1 MDPRL
6 HGDDGSPIMNETA
19 ENPYREKLTCGFD
32 QIDPVFD
39 QCMAEASSVLSEQ
52 GIEDYLE
59 GASLI
64 CMIGR
69 GVEPVLSYL
78 EDIPAMADHLGE
90 EVISLVSKT
99 VWKFSRTIN
108 GKAIP
113 IFLQTLPTVARR
125 LGDVT
130 ALQHYFDLI
139 FDMME
144 QTSVSIHGHHA
155 TIPSPS
161 LPNLLEKM
169 PYLISQLSLV
179 GLKNW
184 IDYGIRFY
192 NTHPERQ
199 KDFFSL
205 QSADSLAIMQRERH
219 GTLFYD
225 HERKLNLYMQGLWD
239 SDPQLVPY
247 SLGFDELRKPIPY
260 FDTLGLRIPDVY
272 DDTDTVSGID
282 RYRATLAHMAAH
294 QRWSNHIIA
303 DNYSP
308 FQRMAV
314 EFLEDARVEHLAIT
328 QYPGL
333 RQLFVKLHPRP
344 VEGACDPETQ
354 SCLRHRLAMLSL
366 ALLDP
371 NHGYTDPDLLEFAGR
386 FFDTMAAGESST
398 KEIASIAL
406 SYVARTRVQSD
417 QLPNVFF
424 DDTVIDYRD
433 DNRHMWQYIE
443 NGDEEESFE
452 EPRHAETEEEHQ
464 GLPPRHYPEWD
475 YNSQS
480 YRPDWVSVYEALH
493 PTGNAT
499 DIDKLLEKHAAVLKR
514 MKQILELL
522 KPQNYVRIRYQ
533 EEGSELDLDIAIR
546 SLIDLKSGSQPDP
559 RINMSHRH
567 DGRDI
572 AVMLLLDL
580 SESTNDIPQ
589 GATQTILELCQE
601 SVSLLSWS
609 IEQLGD
615 KFAIAGFHSNTRH
628 DVRYHHIKGFSE
640 HWDDDVKG
648 RLAGL
653 KAGYSTRMGAA
664 MRHAAHYLSA
674 QKADKKLLLILTDGE
689 PADIDVD
696 DEHLLIEDTHKA
708 VQELD
713 QQGIYSYCISLD
725 PHADEYVND
734 IFGNQ
739 HMVTD
744 NVNKLPEKLPAL
756 FASLTK

>member
-1 MDPRL
+1 M
-6 HGDDGSPIMNETA
+6 SETNIV
-19 ENPYREKLTCGFD
+19 ENPYRDKLKCGFE

-39 QCMAEASSVLSEQ
+39 ELMAEASHILSEQ

-78 EDIPAMADHLGE
+78 EDIPAMAEHLGE
-90 EVISLVSKT
+90 EVVSLVSKT

-125 LGDVT
+125 LGDVN

-144 QTSVSIHGHHA
+144 KTSVSIHGHHA

-161 LPNLLEKM
+161 ITDLLERI
-169 PYLISQLSLV
+169 PYLIGQLSLV

-184 IDYGIRFY
+184 IDYGINY
-192 NTHPERQ
+192 YSTHPERQ

-205 QSADSLAIMQRERH
+205 QSADSLAILQRERR

-225 HERKLNLYMQGLWD
+225 HERKLSLYMQSLWN

-260 FDTLGLRIPDVY
+260 FDSLGVRIPDVY
-272 DDTDTVSGID
+272 DDINEVAGID

-308 FQRMAV
+308 FQRMAIEFV
-314 EFLEDARVEHLAIT
+314 EDSRVEYLAIQ

-333 RQLFVKLHPRP
+333 RELFIKLHPRP

-371 NHGYTDPDLLEFAGR
+371 NHGYTSPDLLDFVER
-386 FFDTMAAGESST
+386 FHQQMANNESST
-398 KEIASIAL
+398 KEIAGMAL
-406 SYVARTRVQSD
+406 SYVARTRIQSD

-424 DDTVIDYRD
+424 DNTIIDYRD
-433 DNRHMWQYIE
+433 DNRHLWQFIE

-452 EPRHAETEEEHQ
+452 EERHSETQEEHQ

-475 YNSQS
+475 YNSQN

-493 PTGNAT
+493 PAGNAS
-499 DIDKLLEKHAAVLKR
+499 DIDKLLEKHAAILKR

-546 SLIDLKSGSQPDP
+546 SLIDFKSGSQPDL

-580 SESTNDIPQ
+580 SESANDIPQ
-589 GATQTILELCQE
+589 GASQTILELCQE

-640 HWDDDVKG
+640 QWDDDVKG
-648 RLAGL
+648 RIAGL
-653 KAGYSTRMGAA
+653 KASYSTRMGAA
-664 MRHAAHYLSA
+664 MRHAAHYLSS
-674 QKADKKLLLILTDGE
+674 QKADKKLLLVLTDGE

-696 DEHLLIEDTHKA
+696 DERLLIEDTHKA

-713 QQGIYSYCISLD
+713 QAGIFSYCITLD
-725 PHADEYVND
+725 PHADDYVSD
-734 IFGNQ
+734 IFGHQ
-739 HMVTD
+739 HLVID
-744 NVNKLPEKLPAL
+744 NINKLPEKLPAL

>member
-1 MDPRL
+1 M
-6 HGDDGSPIMNETA
+6 SETELT
-19 ENPYREKLTCGFD
+19 ENPYREKLKCGFD

-39 QCMAEASSVLSEQ
+39 ELMAEASSVLSEQ

-64 CMIGR
+64 CMVGR

-78 EDIPAMADHLGE
+78 EDIPAMTSHLGE
-90 EVISLVSKT
+90 DIVSLVSNT

-113 IFLQTLPTVARR
+113 VFLQTLPTVARR
-125 LGDVT
+125 LGDIES
-130 ALQHYFDLI
+130 LQQYFGLI

-161 LPNLLEKM
+161 LSDLLEKM
-169 PYLISQLSLV
+169 PYLIGQLSLV

-192 NTHPERQ
+192 TTHPERQ

-205 QSADSLAIMQRERH
+205 QSADSLAILQRERH

-225 HERKLNLYMQGLWD
+225 HERKLNLYMQGLWN
-239 SDPQLVPY
+239 SDPQLIPY
-247 SLGFDELRKPIPY
+247 SLGFDELRRPIPY
-260 FDTLGLRIPDVY
+260 LDTLGLRIPDVY

-294 QRWSNHIIA
+294 QRWSNRIIA

-314 EFLEDARVEHLAIT
+314 EFLEDARVEYLAIQ

-333 RQLFVKLHPRP
+333 RQLFIKLHPRP
-344 VEGACDPETQ
+344 IQGACDPETY

-371 NHGYTDPDLLEFAGR
+371 KHGYTDPNLLEFANR
-386 FFDTMAAGESST
+386 FFDTMDVGESST
-398 KEIASIAL
+398 KEIASLAL

-417 QLPNVFF
+417 QLANVFF

-433 DNRHMWQYIE
+433 DNRHLWQFIE

-452 EPRHAETEEEHQ
+452 EPHQAETEEEHQ

-480 YRPDWVSVYEALH
+480 YRPDWVSVYETLH
-493 PTGNAT
+493 PAAGNAAN
-499 DIDKLLEKHAAVLKR
+499 IDKLLEKHAAILKR

-533 EEGSELDLDIAIR
+533 EEGSELDLDVAIR

-559 RINMSHRH
+559 RINMSHQH

-580 SESTNDIPQ
+580 SESTNEIPH
-589 GATQTILELCQE
+589 GGTQTILELCQE

-640 HWDDDVKG
+640 QWDDNVKG
-648 RLAGL
+648 RIAGM
-653 KAGYSTRMGAA
+653 KAAYSTRMGGA

-689 PADIDVD
+689 PADIDVS
-696 DEHLLIEDTHKA
+696 DERLLIEDTHKA

-725 PHADEYVND
+725 PDANEYVND

-739 HMVTD
+739 HIVID
-744 NVNKLPEKLPAL
+744 NINKLPEKLPAL

>member
-1 MDPRL
+1 M
-6 HGDDGSPIMNETA
+6 SETELA
-19 ENPYREKLTCGFD
+19 ESPYRVKLTCGFE

-39 QCMAEASSVLSEQ
+39 ECMEEASALLSEQ
-52 GIEDYLE
+52 GVEDYLE
-59 GASLI
+59 GASLV

-69 GVEPVLSYL
+69 GVEPVLTYL
-78 EDIPAMADHLGE
+78 EDMPAIADHLGE
-90 EVISLVSKT
+90 PVLELVSQS
-99 VWKFSRTIN
+99 VWKMSRTPN

-113 IFLQTLPTVARR
+113 DFLHTLGAVSRR
-125 LGDVT
+125 LGDIP
-130 ALQHYFDLI
+130 ALKNYFEII

-144 QTSVSIHGHHA
+144 ATTKSIHGNQA
-155 TIPSPS
+155 TIPSPG
-161 LPNLLEKM
+161 LPVLLKKI
-169 PYLISQLSLV
+169 PYLIDQISLG

-184 IDYGIRFY
+184 IDYGIQYY
-192 NTHPERQ
+192 NNHPERQ
-199 KDFFSL
+199 IDFFSL
-205 QSADSLAIMQRERH
+205 QSADSHAIMQRERH

-225 HERKLNLYMQGLWD
+225 NERKLNLYMQGLWQ

-247 SLGFDELRKPIPY
+247 SLGFDDLRKPQPY
-260 FDTLGLRIPDVY
+260 FDQLGLRIPDVY
-272 DDTDTVSGID
+272 DDINDVTGID
-282 RYRATLAHMAAH
+282 RYRVTLAHMAAH
-294 QRWSNHIIA
+294 QRWTRPIIA

-314 EFLEDARVEHLAIT
+314 EFIEDARVEYLAIQ

-333 RQLFVKLHPRP
+333 RQLFIKLHPRP
-344 VEGACDPETQ
+344 IEGACDPETQ

-371 NHGYTDPDLLEFAGR
+371 GHGYTDPDLLEFAER
-386 FFDTMAAGESST
+386 FHSTMAAGESST
-398 KEIASIAL
+398 KEIAGIAL
-406 SYVARTRVQSD
+406 SYVARTRIQSD
-417 QLPNVFF
+417 QLANVFF
-424 DDTVIDYRD
+424 DDTEIDYRD
-433 DNRHMWQYIE
+433 DNRHMWVFIE
-443 NGDEEESFE
+443 EGDEEESFDTN
-452 EPRHAETEEEHQ
+452 RQNQAEEEEVQ

-475 YNSQS
+475 YKSQS

-493 PTGNAT
+493 PSGNPVEV
-499 DIDKLLEKHAAVLKR
+499 DNLLEKHSAVLKR
-514 MKQILELL
+514 LKQILELL

-533 EEGSELDLDIAIR
+533 EEGSELDLDVAIR
-546 SLIDLKSGSQPDP
+546 SLIDFKSGSTPDT
-559 RINMSHRH
+559 RINMSHKH

-580 SESTNDIPQ
+580 SQSINDIPK
-589 GATQTILELCQE
+589 GGTQTILELCQE

-648 RLAGL
+648 RIAGL
-653 KAGYSTRMGAA
+653 KAAYSTRMGAA

-696 DEHLLIEDTHKA
+696 DERLLIEDTHKA

-713 QQGIYSYCISLD
+713 QEGIYSYCISLD
-725 PHADEYVND
+725 PRADEYVTD

-739 HMVTD
+739 HMVID

>member
-1 MDPRL
+1 MSDTE
-6 HGDDGSPIMNETA
+6 IA

-32 QIDPVFD
+32 QIDPIFD
-39 QCMAEASSVLSEQ
+39 ECMAEASALLSEK
-52 GIEDYLE
+52 GIEDYLQ

-64 CMIGR
+64 CSIGR

-78 EDIPAMADHLGE
+78 EDIPAMAEHLGE
-90 EVISLVSKT
+90 QVISLVSQT
-99 VWKFSRTIN
+99 VWEFSRTIN

-125 LGDVT
+125 LGDID
-130 ALQHYFDLI
+130 ALQLYCDLI

-144 QTSVSIHGHHA
+144 KTSVSIHGHHA

-161 LPNLLEKM
+161 VSDLLEKM
-169 PYLISQLSLV
+169 PYLIGQLSLA

-184 IDYGIRFY
+184 IDYGIRYY

-199 KDFFSL
+199 RDFFTL

-225 HERKLNLYMQGLWD
+225 HERKLNLYMQGLWQ

-247 SLGFDELRKPIPY
+247 SLGFDELRKPQPY
-260 FDTLGLRIPDVY
+260 FDQLGFRIPDVY
-272 DDTDTVSGID
+272 DDINTVTGID

-294 QRWSNHIIA
+294 QRWTKPIIA

-314 EFLEDARVEHLAIT
+314 EFIEDARVEHLAIQ

-333 RQLFVKLHPRP
+333 RQVFIKLHPRP
-344 VEGACDPETQ
+344 IEGACDPEIQ

-371 NHGYTDPDLLEFAGR
+371 NHGYTDPDLLEFTER
-386 FFDTMAAGESST
+386 FHDTMTEGESST
-398 KEIASIAL
+398 KEIAGIAL
-406 SYVARTRVQSD
+406 SYVARTRIQSD
-417 QLPNVFF
+417 QLANVFF
-424 DDTVIDYRD
+424 DDTEIDYRD
-433 DNRHMWQYIE
+433 DNRHMWIFIE
-443 NGDEEESFE
+443 EGDEEESFDDHRQTQPE
-452 EPRHAETEEEHQ
+452 EEEHQ

-475 YNSQS
+475 YKSQS

-493 PTGNAT
+493 PTGNAS
-499 DIDKLLEKHAAVLKR
+499 DIDTLLEKHNAVLKR

-522 KPQNYVRIRYQ
+522 KPQNTVRIRYQ

-546 SLIDLKSGSQPDP
+546 SLIDLKSGSQPDT

-589 GATQTILELCQE
+589 GASQSILELCQE

-609 IEQLGD
+609 IDQLGD

-640 HWDDDVKG
+640 QWNDEVKG
-648 RLAGL
+648 RIAGL

-674 QKADKKLLLILTDGE
+674 QKADKKLLLIITDGE

-696 DEHLLIEDTHKA
+696 DERLLIEDTHKA

-713 QQGIYSYCISLD
+713 QQGIYSYCITLD
-725 PHADEYVND
+725 PHADDYVDD
-734 IFGNQ
+734 IFGHQ
-739 HMVTD
+739 HMVID

>member
-1 MDPRL
+1 M
-6 HGDDGSPIMNETA
+6 SEA
-19 ENPYREKLTCGFD
+19 EPNPYRERLQCGFE

-39 QCMAEASSVLSEQ
+39 DCMAEASALLSER
-52 GIEDYLE
+52 GVEDYLE
-59 GASLI
+59 GASLV

-69 GVEPVLSYL
+69 GVDPVLTYL
-78 EDIPAMADHLGE
+78 EDMPAIADHLDE
-90 EVISLVSKT
+90 SVLSLASQT
-99 VWKFSRTIN
+99 VWKMSRTIN

-113 IFLQTLPTVARR
+113 SFLKTLAPVSRR
-125 LGDVT
+125 LGDID
-130 ALQHYFDLI
+130 ALQKYFDIL

-155 TIPSPS
+155 TIPSPG
-161 LPNLLEKM
+161 LPALLEKM
-169 PYLISQLSLV
+169 PYLINQLSLI

-184 IDYGIRFY
+184 ITYGIQYY
-192 NTHPERQ
+192 NNHPERQ
-199 KDFFSL
+199 IDFFSI
-205 QSADSLAIMQRERH
+205 QSADSHAIMQRERH

-225 HERKLNLYMQGLWD
+225 NERKLNLYMQGLWH

-247 SLGFDELRKPIPY
+247 SLGFDELRKPQPY
-260 FDTLGLRIPDVY
+260 FDQLGLRIPDVY
-272 DDTDTVSGID
+272 DDINSVSGID

-294 QRWSNHIIA
+294 QRWTRPIIA

-314 EFLEDARVEHLAIT
+314 EFIEDARVEYLAIQ

-333 RQLFVKLHPRP
+333 RQLFIKLHPRP
-344 VEGACDPETQ
+344 IEGACDPETQ
-354 SCLRHRLAMLSL
+354 SCLRHRMAMLSL

-371 NHGYTDPDLLEFAGR
+371 EHGYSDPDLLEFVDR
-386 FFDTMAAGESST
+386 FNKTMTADESST
-398 KEIASIAL
+398 KEIASIGL
-406 SYVARTRVQSD
+406 SYVARTRIQSD
-417 QLPNVFF
+417 QLPNVYFEN
-424 DDTVIDYRD
+424 TEIDYRD
-433 DNRHMWQYIE
+433 DNRHMWTFIE
-443 NGDEEESFE
+443 EGDEEELFDDNRQSQ
-452 EPRHAETEEEHQ
+452 TEEEHQ

-493 PTGNAT
+493 PSGNAN
-499 DIDKLLEKHAAVLKR
+499 DVDALLEKHSAVLKR
-514 MKQILELL
+514 LKQILELL
-522 KPQNYVRIRYQ
+522 KPQNYVRVRYQ
-533 EEGSELDLDIAIR
+533 EEGSELDLDVAIR
-546 SLIDLKSGSQPDP
+546 SLIDFKSGSTPDP
-559 RINMSHRH
+559 RINMSHKH

-580 SESTNDIPQ
+580 SESINDIPQ
-589 GATQTILELCQE
+589 GSTQTILELCQE

-640 HWDDDVKG
+640 HWDDTVKG
-648 RLAGL
+648 RIAGL

-696 DEHLLIEDTHKA
+696 DDRLLIEDTHKA

-713 QQGIYSYCISLD
+713 QEGIYSYCISLD
-725 PHADEYVND
+725 PHADDYVTD

-739 HMVTD
+739 HMVID

>member
-1 MDPRL
+1 MSEEL
-6 HGDDGSPIMNETA
+6 
-19 ENPYREKLTCGFD
+19 ENPYREKLKCGFD

-39 QCMAEASSVLSEQ
+39 ECMDEASALLSEQ

-69 GVEPVLSYL
+69 GVEPVLSYM
-78 EDIPAMADHLGE
+78 EDMPAIAAHLGE
-90 EVISLVSKT
+90 EALGLVSQT

-113 IFLQTLPTVARR
+113 VFLQTLPPIVRR
-125 LGDVT
+125 LGDIES
-130 ALQHYFDLI
+130 LQRYFDLI

-144 QTSVSIHGHHA
+144 KTSVSIHGHHA

-161 LPNLLEKM
+161 LSDLLAKM
-169 PYLISQLSLV
+169 PYLISQLPLS
-179 GLKNW
+179 GIKNW

-192 NTHPERQ
+192 STHPERQ
-199 KDFFSL
+199 RDFFSL
-205 QSADSLAIMQRERH
+205 QSADSLAILQRERN

-225 HERKLNLYMQGLWD
+225 YERQLNLYMQGLWE

-247 SLGFDELRKPIPY
+247 SLGFDELRKPQPY
-260 FDTLGLRIPDVY
+260 FDQLGLRIPDVY
-272 DDTDTVSGID
+272 EDINGVSGID

-294 QRWSNHIIA
+294 QRWTRPLIA

-314 EFLEDARVEHLAIT
+314 EFVEDARVETLAIR

-333 RQLFVKLHPRP
+333 RKLFIKLHPRP
-344 VEGACDPETQ
+344 IEGACDPETQ
-354 SCLRHRLAMLSL
+354 SCLRHRIAMLSL

-371 NHGYTDPDLLEFAGR
+371 THGYTDPDLLEFVGR
-386 FFDTMAAGESST
+386 FEDMMNKGESST
-398 KEIASIAL
+398 KEIASIGL
-406 SYVARTRVQSD
+406 SYVARTRIQSD
-417 QLPNVFF
+417 QLANVFF
-424 DDTVIDYRD
+424 DNTEIDYRD
-433 DNRHMWQYIE
+433 DNRHMWIFIE
-443 NGDEEESFE
+443 EGDEEESFDDN
-452 EPRHAETEEEHQ
+452 RKSQTEEEEPE

-475 YNSQS
+475 YHSQS

-493 PTGNAT
+493 PKGNPS
-499 DIDKLLEKHAAVLKR
+499 DIDKLLEKHSAVLKR
-514 MKQILELL
+514 MKKILELL

-533 EEGSELDLDIAIR
+533 EDGSELDLDVAIR
-546 SLIDLKSGSQPDP
+546 SLIDLKGGSQPDP
-559 RINMSHRH
+559 RINMSHKH

-589 GATQTILELCQE
+589 GASQTILELCQE

-640 HWDDDVKG
+640 HWDDEVKG
-648 RLAGL
+648 RIAGMQ
-653 KAGYSTRMGAA
+653 AAYSTRMGGA
-664 MRHAAHYLSA
+664 MRHAAHYLSS

-689 PADIDVD
+689 PADIDVN
-696 DEHLLIEDTHKA
+696 DEQLLIQDTHKA

-725 PHADEYVND
+725 PKADEYVRD

-739 HMVTD
+739 HMVID
-744 NVNKLPEKLPAL
+744 DVNKLPEKLPAL

>member
-1 MDPRL
+1 MSEID
-6 HGDDGSPIMNETA
+6 SI

-39 QCMAEASSVLSEQ
+39 DLMTEASSLLSEQ

-69 GVEPVLSYL
+69 GIEPVLTYLEDMPALADNLGEPVLS
-78 EDIPAMADHLGE
+78 I
-90 EVISLVSKT
+90 VSQA
-99 VWKFSRTIN
+99 VWKMSRTPN

-113 IFLQTLPTVARR
+113 GFLHTLGSVSRR
-125 LGDVT
+125 LGDIP
-130 ALQHYFDLI
+130 ALQSYFDII

-144 QTSVSIHGHHA
+144 ATTKSIHGRQA
-155 TIPSPS
+155 TIPSPG
-161 LPNLLEKM
+161 LPKLLEKI
-169 PYLISQLSLV
+169 PYLIGQLSLA
-179 GLKNW
+179 GLKSW
-184 IDYGIRFY
+184 IEYGIQYY
-192 NTHPERQ
+192 NHHPERQ
-199 KDFFSL
+199 QDFFSL
-205 QSADSLAIMQRERH
+205 QSADSHAVIQRERH

-225 HERKLNLYMQGLWD
+225 NERKLNLYMQGLWQ

-247 SLGFDELRKPIPY
+247 SLIFDTLRKPQPY
-260 FDTLGLRIPDVY
+260 FDKLGVRIPDVY
-272 DDTDTVSGID
+272 DNTDTVTGID

-294 QRWSNHIIA
+294 QRWTRPIIA

-314 EFLEDARVEHLAIT
+314 EFIEDARVEHLAIQ

-333 RQLFVKLHPRP
+333 RQLFIKLHPRP
-344 VEGACDPETQ
+344 VQGACDPETH
-354 SCLRHRLAMLSL
+354 SCLRHRIAMLSL

-371 NHGYTDPDLLEFAGR
+371 NHGYTDPDLLEFSAR
-386 FFDTMAAGESST
+386 FHHTMEEGESST
-398 KEIASIAL
+398 KDIAGIAL
-406 SYVARTRVQSD
+406 SYVARTRIQSD
-417 QLPNVFF
+417 QLANVFF
-424 DDTVIDYRD
+424 DDTEIDYRD
-433 DNRHMWQYIE
+433 DNRHMWTFIE
-443 NGDEEESFE
+443 EGDEEESFDDN
-452 EPRHAETEEEHQ
+452 RQTQADEEETQ
-464 GLPPRHYPEWD
+464 ALPPRHYPEWD
-475 YNSQS
+475 YRSQS

-493 PTGNAT
+493 PNGNAS
-499 DIDKLLEKHAAVLKR
+499 DIDTLLEKHSAVLKR

-522 KPQNYVRIRYQ
+522 KPQNTVRVRYQ
-533 EEGSELDLDIAIR
+533 EEGSELDLDVAIR

-559 RINMSHRH
+559 RINMSHKH

-589 GATQTILELCQE
+589 GTTHSILELCRE

-640 HWDDDVKG
+640 QWSDDVKG
-648 RLAGL
+648 RIAGM
-653 KAGYSTRMGAA
+653 KAAYSTRMGAA
-664 MRHAAHYLSA
+664 MRHASHYLEA

-696 DEHLLIEDTHKA
+696 DEKLLIHDTHKA

-713 QQGIYSYCISLD
+713 QKGIYSYCITLD
-725 PHADEYVND
+725 PHADDYVSD
-734 IFGNQ
+734 IFDNQ
-739 HMVTD
+739 HMIID
-744 NVNKLPEKLPAL
+744 NINTLPEKLPAL

>member
-1 MDPRL
+1 MMEV
-6 HGDDGSPIMNETA
+6 HEAKIA
-19 ENPYREKLTCGFD
+19 ENSHREKLKCGFD

-39 QCMAEASSVLSEQ
+39 ELMDEASHILSKQ
-52 GIEDYLE
+52 GVEDYLE

-90 EVISLVSKT
+90 EIVSLVSKT
-99 VWKFSRTIN
+99 VWEFSRTIN

-125 LGDVT
+125 LGDVH
-130 ALQHYFDLI
+130 ALQIYFNII
-139 FDMME
+139 FNMME
-144 QTSVSIHGHHA
+144 KTSVSIHGHHA

-161 LPNLLEKM
+161 LADLLEKM
-169 PYLISQLSLV
+169 PYLIGQLSLG

-184 IDYGIRFY
+184 IDYGVHYY
-192 NTHPERQ
+192 NNHPERQ
-199 KDFFSL
+199 RDFFSL
-205 QSADSLAIMQRERH
+205 QSADSHAIMQRERH

-225 HERKLNLYMQGLWD
+225 NERKLNLYMQSLWQ

-260 FDTLGLRIPDVY
+260 FDQLGLRIPDVY
-272 DDTDTVSGID
+272 DDINDVSGID

-294 QRWSNHIIA
+294 QRWTRPIIA

-314 EFLEDARVEHLAIT
+314 EFIEDARVEYLAIA
-328 QYPGL
+328 QYLGL
-333 RQLFVKLHPRP
+333 RQLFIKLHPRP
-344 VEGACDPETQ
+344 IEGACDPKTQ
-354 SCLRHRLAMLSL
+354 SCLRHRIAMLSL

-371 NHGYTDPDLLEFAGR
+371 DHGYTDPDLLEFAGR
-386 FFDTMAAGESST
+386 FHDTMAVGESST
-398 KEIASIAL
+398 KEIAGIAL
-406 SYVARTRVQSD
+406 SYVARTRIQSD
-417 QLPNVFF
+417 QFANVFF
-424 DDTVIDYRD
+424 DDTEIDYRD
-433 DNRHMWQYIE
+433 DNRHMWVFIE
-443 NGDEEESFE
+443 EGDEEESFDE
-452 EPRHAETEEEHQ
+452 HRQNQIEEEQVQ

-475 YNSQS
+475 YKSQS

-493 PTGNAT
+493 PSGNPIEV
-499 DIDKLLEKHAAVLKR
+499 DQLLEKHHAVLKR
-514 MKQILELL
+514 MKRILELL
-522 KPQNYVRIRYQ
+522 KPQNTVRIRYQ
-533 EEGSELDLDIAIR
+533 EEGSELDLDVAIR
-546 SLIDLKSGSQPDP
+546 SLIDFKSGSQPDP
-559 RINMSHRH
+559 RINMSHKH

-580 SESTNDIPQ
+580 SQSINDIPQ
-589 GATQTILELCQE
+589 GGTQTILELCQE
-601 SVSLLSWS
+601 SASLLSWS

-640 HWDDDVKG
+640 HWNDEVKG
-648 RLAGL
+648 RIAGL
-653 KAGYSTRMGAA
+653 KASYSTRMGAA
-664 MRHAAHYLSA
+664 MRHAAHYLST

-696 DEHLLIEDTHKA
+696 DGRLLIEDTHKA
-708 VQELD
+708 VQELNQD
-713 QQGIYSYCISLD
+713 GIFSYCITLD
-725 PHADEYVND
+725 PYADDYVSD

-739 HMVTD
+739 HLVID
-744 NVNKLPEKLPAL
+744 NINKLPEKLPAL

>member
-1 MDPRL
+1 M
-6 HGDDGSPIMNETA
+6 SETEIA
-19 ENPYREKLTCGFD
+19 KSPYRGNLKCGFD
-32 QIDPVFD
+32 QIDPIFD
-39 QCMAEASSVLSEQ
+39 DCMEEASALLSEQ
-52 GIEDYLE
+52 GVEDYLA

-64 CMIGR
+64 CSIGR

-78 EDIPAMADHLGE
+78 EDMPTIADHLGE
-90 EVISLVSKT
+90 EVLNVVSQM
-99 VWKFSRTIN
+99 VWKISRTIN

-113 IFLQTLPTVARR
+113 MFLQTLPPVTRR
-125 LGDVT
+125 LGDIS
-130 ALQHYFDLI
+130 ALEKYFDLI
-139 FDMME
+139 FNMME
-144 QTSVSIHGHHA
+144 TTSVSIHGHHA

-161 LPNLLEKM
+161 ASDLLAKI
-169 PYLISQLSLV
+169 PYLIGQLSLS

-192 NTHPERQ
+192 NNHPERQ
-199 KDFFSL
+199 RDFFTL

-225 HERKLNLYMQGLWD
+225 HERQLSLYMQALWND
-239 SDPQLVPY
+239 DPQLVPY
-247 SLGFDELRKPIPY
+247 SLGFDELRKPQPY
-260 FDTLGLRIPDVY
+260 FDSLGLRIPDVY
-272 DDTDTVSGID
+272 DDINNVKGID

-294 QRWSNHIIA
+294 QRWTRPIIA

-308 FQRMAV
+308 FQRLAV
-314 EFLEDARVEHLAIT
+314 EFIEDARVEYLAIQ

-333 RQLFVKLHPRP
+333 RQLFIKLHPRP
-344 VEGACDPETQ
+344 VEGACDPEIQ

-371 NHGYTDPDLLEFAGR
+371 DHGYSDTDLLEFVDR
-386 FFDTMAAGESST
+386 FQQAMNEGESST
-398 KEIASIAL
+398 KEIAGIGL
-406 SYVARTRVQSD
+406 SYVARTRIQSD
-417 QLPNVFF
+417 QLANVFF
-424 DDTVIDYRD
+424 DNTEIDYRD
-433 DNRHMWQYIE
+433 DNRHMWTFIE
-443 NGDEEESFE
+443 EGDEEESFE
-452 EPRHAETEEEHQ
+452 ERRSQQVEEEPE

-493 PTGNAT
+493 PSSKAS
-499 DIDKLLEKHAAVLKR
+499 DIDALLDKHAAVLKR
-514 MKQILELL
+514 MKRILELL
-522 KPQNYVRIRYQ
+522 KPQNTVRIRYQ
-533 EEGSELDLDIAIR
+533 EEGSELDLDVAIR

-580 SESTNDIPQ
+580 SESTNDIPE
-589 GATQTILELCQE
+589 GANQSILELCKE

-609 IEQLGD
+609 IDQLGD

-640 HWDDDVKG
+640 QWDDEVKG
-648 RLAGL
+648 RIAGL
-653 KAGYSTRMGAA
+653 KAAYSTRMGAA

-696 DEHLLIEDTHKA
+696 DERLLIEDTHKA

-713 QQGIYSYCISLD
+713 QDGIFSYCITLD
-725 PHADEYVND
+725 PHADDYVSN

-739 HMVTD
+739 HLVID
-744 NVNKLPEKLPAL
+744 NINKLPEKLPAL

>member
-1 MDPRL
+1 M
-6 HGDDGSPIMNETA
+6 SEA
-19 ENPYREKLTCGFD
+19 EQNPYRERLQCGFE

-39 QCMAEASSVLSEQ
+39 ECMAEANALLSEQ
-52 GIEDYLE
+52 GVEDYLE
-59 GASLI
+59 GASLV

-69 GVEPVLSYL
+69 GVEPVLTYL
-78 EDIPAMADHLGE
+78 EDMPAIAEHLGE
-90 EVISLVSKT
+90 PVLELVSQS
-99 VWKFSRTIN
+99 VWKMSRTPN
-108 GKAIP
+108 GKTIP
-113 IFLQTLPTVARR
+113 EFLHTLGAVSRR
-125 LGDVT
+125 LGDIP
-130 ALQHYFDLI
+130 ALKNYFEII

-144 QTSVSIHGHHA
+144 ATTKSIHGRQA
-155 TIPSPS
+155 TIPSPG
-161 LPNLLEKM
+161 LPTLLKKI
-169 PYLISQLSLV
+169 PYLIDQLSLG

-184 IDYGIRFY
+184 IDYGIQYY
-192 NTHPERQ
+192 NNHPERQ
-199 KDFFSL
+199 IDFFSL
-205 QSADSLAIMQRERH
+205 QSADSHAIMQRERH

-225 HERKLNLYMQGLWD
+225 NERKLNLYMQGLWQ

-247 SLGFDELRKPIPY
+247 SLGFDELRKPTPY
-260 FDTLGLRIPDVY
+260 FDQLGLRIPDVY
-272 DDTDTVSGID
+272 DDINNVTGID

-294 QRWSNHIIA
+294 QRWTKPIIA

-314 EFLEDARVEHLAIT
+314 EFIEDARVEYLAIQ

-333 RQLFVKLHPRP
+333 RQLFIKLHPRP
-344 VEGACDPETQ
+344 IEGACDPEIQ
-354 SCLRHRLAMLSL
+354 SCLRHRIAMLSL

-371 NHGYTDPDLLEFAGR
+371 EHGYSDPDLLEFVDR
-386 FFDTMAAGESST
+386 FNQTMSEGKSST
-398 KEIASIAL
+398 KSIAGIGL
-406 SYVARTRVQSD
+406 SYVARTRIQSD
-417 QLPNVFF
+417 QFADVFF
-424 DDTVIDYRD
+424 DDTEIDYRD
-433 DNRHMWQYIE
+433 DNRHMWTFIE
-443 NGDEEESFE
+443 DGDEEESFDDNRQSQTE
-452 EPRHAETEEEHQ
+452 EEEHQ

-475 YNSQS
+475 YKSQS

-493 PTGNAT
+493 PSGNAS
-499 DIDKLLEKHAAVLKR
+499 DVDALLDKHSAVLKR
-514 MKQILELL
+514 LKQILELL

-533 EEGSELDLDIAIR
+533 EEGSELDLDVAIR
-546 SLIDLKSGSQPDP
+546 SLIDFKSGSMPDP
-559 RINMSHRH
+559 RINMSHKH

-580 SESTNDIPQ
+580 SQSINDIPK
-589 GATQTILELCQE
+589 GGTQTILELCQE

-640 HWDDDVKG
+640 HWDDDVKA
-648 RLAGL
+648 RIAGL
-653 KAGYSTRMGAA
+653 QAAYSTRMGAA
-664 MRHAAHYLSA
+664 MRHAAHYLGA

-696 DEHLLIEDTHKA
+696 DDRLLIEDTHKA

-713 QQGIYSYCISLD
+713 QENIFSYCISLD
-725 PHADEYVND
+725 PNADEYVSD

-739 HMVTD
+739 HLVID
-744 NVNKLPEKLPAL
+744 NINKLPEKLPAL

>member
-1 MDPRL
+1 MSEEL
-6 HGDDGSPIMNETA
+6 
-19 ENPYREKLTCGFD
+19 ENPYREKLSCGFE

-39 QCMAEASSVLSEQ
+39 QCMIEASAVLSEQ
-52 GIEDYLE
+52 GIDQYLE

-64 CMIGR
+64 CKIGR
-69 GVEPVLSYL
+69 GVEPVLSFL
-78 EDIPAMADHLGE
+78 EDTPAIAAHIGE
-90 EVISLVSKT
+90 DVVTLISQT

-113 IFLQTLPTVARR
+113 VFMQTLLPVSRR
-125 LGDVT
+125 LGDID
-130 ALQHYFDLI
+130 ALQRYFDII

-144 QTSVSIHGHHA
+144 ATSVSIHGHHA

-161 LPNLLEKM
+161 LADLLDKI
-169 PYLISQLSLV
+169 PYLISQLSLA

-192 NTHPERQ
+192 SSHPERQ

-205 QSADSLAIMQRERH
+205 QSADSLAILQRERH

-225 HERKLNLYMQGLWD
+225 HERKLNLYMQGLWQT
-239 SDPQLVPY
+239 DPQLVPY
-247 SLGFDELRKPIPY
+247 SLGFDELRKPQPY
-260 FDTLGLRIPDVY
+260 FDNLGVRIPDVY
-272 DDTDTVSGID
+272 DDINGVTGID

-294 QRWSNHIIA
+294 QRWTRPIVA

-314 EFLEDARVEHLAIT
+314 EFIEDARVETLAIR

-333 RQLFVKLHPRP
+333 RQLFIKLHPRP

-354 SCLRHRLAMLSL
+354 SCLRHRIAMLSL

-371 NHGYTDPDLLEFAGR
+371 NHGYTNPGLLEFVDR
-386 FFDTMAAGESST
+386 FHATMDKGESST

-406 SYVARTRVQSD
+406 SYVARTRIQSD
-417 QLPNVFF
+417 QLSNIFF
-424 DDTVIDYRD
+424 DDTEIDYRD

-443 NGDEEESFE
+443 EGDEEESFDNNRASTQE
-452 EPRHAETEEEHQ
+452 DDEPE

-475 YNSQS
+475 YHSQT

-493 PTGNAT
+493 PGGDAKE
-499 DIDKLLEKHAAVLKR
+499 IDKLLDKHSALLKR

-522 KPQNYVRIRYQ
+522 KPQNYVRVRYQ

-546 SLIDLKSGSQPDP
+546 SLIDLKSGSQPDT

-580 SESTNDIPQ
+580 SESTNDIPH
-589 GATQTILELCQE
+589 GASQSILELCKE
-601 SVSLLSWS
+601 SASLLSWS
-609 IEQLGD
+609 VEQLGD

-640 HWDDDVKG
+640 QWDDRVKG
-648 RLAGL
+648 RIAGM

-664 MRHAAHYLSA
+664 MRHASHYLEA

-696 DEHLLIEDTHKA
+696 DERLLIEDTHKA

-713 QQGIYSYCISLD
+713 QKGIYSYCITLD
-725 PHADEYVND
+725 PNADDYVTD

-739 HMVTD
+739 HMVID
-744 NVNKLPEKLPAL
+744 NVSKLPEKLPAL